1 MNEEL
6 IKDIENKQ
14 NQAKET
20 AEEVKNTVTWLI
32 FSMKDTRYAIESSK
46 VDEIIRDVEIYK
58 LPFLPAYI
66 EGVINRRGD
75 PFTVINPLIV
85 IEAEEE
91 DTKLDVPLFIVLKR
105 TDDSLCLHIS
115 DILFFHETPE
125 TDLHMIPGDTNN
137 SFFLGTV
144 DYQKEEI
151 LVLNPDAFEMLLRK
165 DLGNS

>member
-6 IKDIENKQ
+6 IKDIENKEKQ
-14 NQAKET
+14 VEAAVEET
-20 AEEVKNTVTWLI
+20 TNTITWLI
-32 FSMKDTRYAIESSK
+32 FSMNDTRYAIESSK

-85 IEAEEE
+85 IEAEGE
-91 DTKLDVPLFIVLKR
+91 TKLDTPLFIVLKR

-125 TDLHMIPGDTNN
+125 TDLHMIPGDTDN
-137 SFFLGTV
+137 SYFLGTV

-151 LVLNPDAFEMLLRK
+151 LVLNPDAFELLLRK

>member
-1 MNEEL
+1 MNEEF
-6 IKDIENKQ
+6 IKEIENKEKQ
-14 NQAKET
+14 
-20 AEEVKNTVTWLI
+20 EVSQGDVTMNNITWLV
-32 FSMKDTRYAIESSK
+32 FSMNGTRYAIESSK

-85 IEAEEE
+85 IEAEGE
-91 DTKLDVPLFIVLKR
+91 TKLETPLFIVLKR
-105 TDDSLCLHIS
+105 SDDSLCLHIS

-125 TDLHMIPGDTNN
+125 TDLHMIPGDTDN
-137 SFFLGTV
+137 SYFLGTV

-151 LVLNPDAFEMLLRK
+151 LVLNPDAFELLLRK

>member
-6 IKDIENKQ
+6 IKDIENKEKQ
-14 NQAKET
+14 V
-20 AEEVKNTVTWLI
+20 EEAGESSAVTVTWLV
-32 FSMKDTRYAIESSK
+32 FSMNGIRYAIESSK

-58 LPFLPAYI
+58 LPFLPTYI

-75 PFTVINPLIV
+75 PFTVINPLLV
-85 IEAEEE
+85 IEAEGE
-91 DTKLDVPLFIVLKR
+91 TKLDTPLFIVLKR
-105 TDDSLCLHIS
+105 DDDSLCLHIS

-125 TDLHMIPGDTNN
+125 TDLHMIPGDTDN

-151 LVLNPDAFEMLLRK
+151 LVLNPDAFELLLRK